1 MKELERLVLARRQEY
16 KPLEVKEQEDNAL
29 REERLLKEVQEHMY
43 QASHHLQVAYI
54 LLVDELKTEQQVPD
68 ILRQLALRI
77 EYMRHE
83 IPFIKMLTEDKN

>member
-1 MKELERLVLARRQEY
+1 
-16 KPLEVKEQEDNAL
+16 
-29 REERLLKEVQEHMY
+29 MY

-54 LLVDELKTEQQVPD
+54 LLVDELKTERQVPD

-83 IPFIKMLTEDKN
+83 IPSVEKRG